1 MRGGPYTFLLV
12 ALSIVLS
19 VTPWGRASAQV
30 SVPTGTQVAL
40 KFSAA
45 LDSGTVKEGDTVLF
59 TVASDVIVDRTIIIK
74 QGTRRK
80 AWWFRLRNLASSDEM
95 PACKSI
101 SSRLPASTGVPSCL
115 VRSASRP
122 RPYARPGILVEPSV
136 PAWPASSSLAPS
148 A

>member
-45 LDSGTVKEGDTVLF
+45 LW
-59 TVASDVIVDRTIIIK
+59 I
-74 QGTRRK
+74 
-80 AWWFRLRNLASSDEM
+80 
-95 PACKSI
+95 P
-101 SSRLPASTGVPSCL
+101 
-115 VRSASRP
+115 VR
-122 RPYARPGILVEPSV
+122 
-136 PAWPASSSLAPS
+136 
-148 A
+148 